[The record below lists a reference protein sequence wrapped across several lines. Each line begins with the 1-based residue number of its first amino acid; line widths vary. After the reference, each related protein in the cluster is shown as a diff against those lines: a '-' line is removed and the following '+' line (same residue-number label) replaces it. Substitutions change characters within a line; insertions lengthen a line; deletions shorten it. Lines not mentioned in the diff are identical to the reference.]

1 MSMRSACA
9 TTRFGPQKQRLVTS
23 AVGRWPR
30 QRPEATDQR
39 ATWSA
44 EAAHRWWSLHVRDT
58 NLQPQS
64 GDRTPYVNI
73 TWSTSIYKFH
83 KSLSVILSVCRSVSR
98 ISRKP
103 FTRSPLRSAGM
114 LHGYPR
120 MCTVKFEVVSMRATC
135 TLN

>member
-1 MSMRSACA
+1 MRSACA

-44 EAAHRWWSLHVRDT
+44 EAAHRWRSLHVRDT
-58 NLQPQS
+58 NLQPQR
-64 GDRTPYVNI
+64 GDRTPYRNI

-83 KSLSVILSVCRSVSR
+83 KSLSVILSVSLYLAYLANLSHDRLCARPVCCTG
-98 ISRKP
+98 
-103 FTRSPLRSAGM
+103 TRECAPSSLRLFRCEQLA
-114 LHGYPR
+114 H
-120 MCTVKFEVVSMRATC
+120 
-135 TLN
+135 